1 VRPDIQILLPTEPPE
16 QHAAD
21 ENRTIRSMTATII
34 DGKAI
39 AARVRAQ
46 VAEEVAA
53 FVARSGRPPGLA
65 TVLVGADP
73 ASAVYVGGK
82 QRACAEVGMTPFD
95 RRLPADASFAQVAEL
110 LGELNADDAV
120 SGVLLQLPVPAHL
133 DGPTLT
139 GMIDPGKDVDG
150 LTPIN
155 AGLLSQGRP
164 GLRPCTPLGVMELL
178 ASVDA
183 QEGDAAGG
191 TPAGRA
197 PRSLKLEGA
206 EAVVVGRSN
215 LFGKPMAQLLLEANA
230 TVTVCHSRTRDLQAV
245 CARADILIAAVGRAR
260 LVAAD
265 YVKPGAVVID
275 VGMNRLTPEQAGNRS
290 GLVGDVDFAAAAE
303 VASAITPVP
312 GGVGPMTIALLLRN
326 TLHAAQAAHAIEV
339 NA

>member
-1 VRPDIQILLPTEPPE
+1 
-16 QHAAD
+16 
-21 ENRTIRSMTATII
+21 MTATII

-46 VAEEVAA
+46 VAEEVTA
-53 FVARSGRPPGLA
+53 FTARSGQPPGLA
-65 TVLVGADP
+65 TVLVGEDP

-95 RRLPADASFAQVAEL
+95 KRLPADASFAQVAEL
-110 LGELNADDAV
+110 LAELNADDAV
-120 SGVLLQLPVPAHL
+120 SGVLLQLPLPAHL

-150 LTPIN
+150 LTPVN

-178 ASVDA
+178 ASVEADL
-183 QEGDAAGG
+183 QG
-191 TPAGRA
+191 T
-197 PRSLKLEGA
+197 

-230 TVTVCHSRTRDLQAV
+230 TVTVCHSRTSDLRAV
-245 CARADILIAAVGRAR
+245 CARADVLIAAVGRAR
-260 LVAAD
+260 LVGGD

-303 VASAITPVP
+303 VAAAITPVP

-326 TLHAAQAAHAIEV
+326 TLRAAQAAHALEV
-339 NA
+339 SA